1 MTQTFKAWLVAFF
14 TTAAFVFVS
23 VRWFDRPIAGI
34 LYSTGARQR
43 IPIELADRIFS
54 IPSLAAVLFVMCGLV
69 AIIERR
75 PSKIEATVAV
85 CTIGTLVTTVIKD
98 QLKFVFGRTWP
109 FLLRND
115 VYGFSFFQSGKFFES
130 FPSGH
135 ASVAAVI
142 LSVVWFLFP
151 TKRILCAIGIVAVD
165 LVLVGLNL
173 HFLSDVVA
181 GSFVGISTGLFI
193 LALWKAIEPMMQG
206 ARAPSGC

>member
-85 CTIGTLVTTVIKD
+85 CTMGTLVTTVIKD

-151 TKRILCAIGIVAVD
+151 TSA
-165 LVLVGLNL
+165 
-173 HFLSDVVA
+173 
-181 GSFVGISTGLFI
+181 SFVR
-193 LALWKAIEPMMQG
+193 LALSQWISASLASIYIFSVTWLLVASSEFRQ
-206 ARAPSGC
+206 AYSF